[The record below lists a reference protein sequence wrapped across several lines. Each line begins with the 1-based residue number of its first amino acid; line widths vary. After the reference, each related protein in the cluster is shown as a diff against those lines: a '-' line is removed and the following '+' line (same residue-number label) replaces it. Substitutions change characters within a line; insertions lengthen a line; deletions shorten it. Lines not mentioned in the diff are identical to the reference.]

1 MGRCTEQSQY
11 MYLRNMRN
19 SRSVDRRVYTE
30 MAMSETKEEA
40 VASIS
45 STFKTFI
52 RSPGI
57 PEHTG
62 QPFKGVKQESDRIWT
77 IR

>member
-1 MGRCTEQSQY
+1 
-11 MYLRNMRN
+11 
-19 SRSVDRRVYTE
+19 
-30 MAMSETKEEA
+30 MAMSETEEDA

-45 STFKTFI
+45 STFNTFI

-62 QPFKGVKQESDRIWT
+62 QPFEGVKQESDRIWT